1 MRKSM
6 HEYYNVIS
14 DVYRRITEDPK
25 NEAAFQ
31 AAGKAIAEKLKN
43 DELVYLAGP
52 GGHSNMT
59 TEECLCRAGMPVQL
73 SPMIDVTNLIFGTTK
88 TRFLQRSGK
97 YAEGIMEQYDIKAGD
112 VFILINAYGIN
123 FLSIDL
129 VLKAKERGATVIG
142 ISSSEFG
149 RLIPKD
155 HPARHPSGANL
166 EDIVD
171 IFIDCK
177 MPFGDAIIDIE
188 GADQK
193 AGPTST
199 LCNIFTINL
208 LMLSAVEEL
217 IDMGVKPEL
226 WRSINLPNGDEFNKN
241 YFHDYGQRIK
251 YLL

>member
-14 DVYRRITEDPK
+14 DVYKKITEDPQ
-25 NEAAFQ
+25 NGASFR
-31 AAGKAIAEKLKN
+31 AAGKVIADKLKK
-43 DELVYLAGP
+43 DELVHLVGP
-52 GGHSNMT
+52 GGHSNMS

-73 SPMIDVTNLIFGTTK
+73 SPMIDATNLIFGTTK

-97 YAEGIMEQYDIKAGD
+97 YAAGLMEEYDIKQGD
-112 VFILINAYGIN
+112 VLIVINAYGIN

-129 VLKAKERGATVIG
+129 AEKAKECGATVIG

-149 RLIPKD
+149 KLTPKD
-155 HPARHPSGANL
+155 HPARHPSGKNL
-166 EDIVD
+166 EEVVD
-171 IFIDCK
+171 IFIDNK

-188 GADQK
+188 GAEQK

-199 LCNIFTINL
+199 LCNVFVINL

-226 WRSINLPNGDEFNKN
+226 WRSINLPGGDEYNKN

-251 YLL
+251 FLL